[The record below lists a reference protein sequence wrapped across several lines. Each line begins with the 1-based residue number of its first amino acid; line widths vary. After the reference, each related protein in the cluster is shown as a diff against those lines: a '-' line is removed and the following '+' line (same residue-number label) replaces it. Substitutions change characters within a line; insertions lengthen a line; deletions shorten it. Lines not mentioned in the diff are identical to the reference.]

1 MRLEGDSFSLGSR
14 QQIAESRH
22 RGIASIRANQD
33 AGKNGIAH
41 DIDLPIVARRL
52 VNRDD
57 GRFLMNLCPQ
67 FARSSEQTIVK
78 NTSLDCRHSRA
89 GESCA
94 HGSSVNRDE
103 VDRVDHGVRQILDFA
118 GKSEPFQNRQAGRV
132 NAITANF
139 FAGKLFA
146 FDYRNPEPGS
156 GAECSAARS
165 RRAASDNGNVD
176 YFHARPVSMAG
187 GPRSTLVACDSK
199 RNESSVMSWSIPIIR
214 IAGIQLR
221 IHVTFLLLIGWI
233 ALGSSSAVIFVL
245 LLFLCVVLHEFGHA
259 LAAKAY
265 GINTPD
271 ITLLPIGGVA
281 RLERIP
287 EEPKQEL
294 VIAIAGPLVNVII
307 AACLYV
313 VIGARGHV
321 APEIAVQKGDMLAGL
336 FQINVWLLLFNLLPA
351 FPMDGGRV
359 LRALLATR
367 LTYARAT
374 QVAATVGQ
382 AFAFAFGIVGLFG
395 IPGLFHANP
404 FLIFIAFFVYLGAS
418 QEAALA
424 QMRDVSRRFPVS
436 SAMVREFR
444 TLPATATL
452 QEAVDALLAT
462 SQHDFPVLD
471 ETGNVAGILTR
482 HDLIAALHK
491 GDTEIHVADVMRR
504 DIPTVTT
511 GTRFEEAFR
520 IMQECNCPAVPVLDG
535 MKRLVG
541 LLTPEN
547 VSELMMVQSALPR
560 RRPA

>member
-1 MRLEGDSFSLGSR
+1 
-14 QQIAESRH
+14 
-22 RGIASIRANQD
+22 
-33 AGKNGIAH
+33 
-41 DIDLPIVARRL
+41 
-52 VNRDD
+52 
-57 GRFLMNLCPQ
+57 
-67 FARSSEQTIVK
+67 
-78 NTSLDCRHSRA
+78 
-89 GESCA
+89 
-94 HGSSVNRDE
+94 
-103 VDRVDHGVRQILDFA
+103 
-118 GKSEPFQNRQAGRV
+118 
-132 NAITANF
+132 
-139 FAGKLFA
+139 
-146 FDYRNPEPGS
+146 
-156 GAECSAARS
+156 
-165 RRAASDNGNVD
+165 
-176 YFHARPVSMAG
+176 
-187 GPRSTLVACDSK
+187 
-199 RNESSVMSWSIPIIR
+199 MSWSIPIVR

-221 IHVTFLLLIGWI
+221 IHVTFLLLIAWV
-233 ALGSSSAVIFVL
+233 ALGSASAAAFVL

-259 LAAKAY
+259 FAAKAY

-281 RLERIP
+281 RLERMP

-294 VIAIAGPLVNVII
+294 IIAIAGPMVNVII

-321 APEIAVQKGDMLAGL
+321 DPETAMRGGDMLIGL

-359 LRALLATR
+359 LRALLAARMTF
-367 LTYARAT
+367 ARAT

-382 AFAFAFGIVGLFG
+382 AFAWCFGVIGLFG
-395 IPGLFHANP
+395 IPGVMHANP
-404 FLIFIAFFVYLGAS
+404 FLIFIAFFVYIGAS

-444 TLPATATL
+444 SLPDTATL
-452 QEAVDALLAT
+452 EEAVDALLAT

-471 ETGNVAGILTR
+471 QAGNVAGILTR
-482 HDLIAALHK
+482 HDLIAALRK
-491 GDTEIHVADVMRR
+491 NDATIRVGDVMRR

-560 RRPA
+560 RRAA

>member
-1 MRLEGDSFSLGSR
+1 MGWS
-14 QQIAESRH
+14 
-22 RGIASIRANQD
+22 
-33 AGKNGIAH
+33 
-41 DIDLPIVARRL
+41 LPIL
-52 VNRDD
+52 
-57 GRFLMNLCPQ
+57 
-67 FARSSEQTIVK
+67 
-78 NTSLDCRHSRA
+78 
-89 GESCA
+89 
-94 HGSSVNRDE
+94 
-103 VDRVDHGVRQILDFA
+103 
-118 GKSEPFQNRQAGRV
+118 
-132 NAITANF
+132 
-139 FAGKLFA
+139 
-146 FDYRNPEPGS
+146 
-156 GAECSAARS
+156 
-165 RRAASDNGNVD
+165 
-176 YFHARPVSMAG
+176 
-187 GPRSTLVACDSK
+187 
-199 RNESSVMSWSIPIIR
+199 R

-221 IHVTFLLLIGWI
+221 IHVTFLLLIGWV
-233 ALGSSSAVIFVL
+233 ALNSAAAAVFVL
-245 LLFLCVVLHEFGHA
+245 LLFVCVVLHEFGHA
-259 LAAKAY
+259 LAAKAF

-294 VIAIAGPLVNVII
+294 IIASAGPAVTAIIALSLFVAIAARGATGI
-307 AACLYV
+307 AAP
-313 VIGARGHV
+313 IGGNDLV
-321 APEIAVQKGDMLAGL
+321 LNL
-336 FQINVWLLLFNLLPA
+336 FKLNVYLLLFNLIPA

-367 LTYARAT
+367 MTYARAT

-382 AFAFAFGIVGLFG
+382 AFAFLFGIVGLFG
-395 IPGLFHANP
+395 IPGIFHPNP
-404 FLIFIAFFVYLGAS
+404 FLIFIAFFVYIGAS

-444 TLPATATL
+444 SLPVNATL

-471 ETGNVAGILTR
+471 ESGNVAGILTP
-482 HDLIAALHK
+482 HDLIAALRK
-491 GDTEIHVADVMRR
+491 DDPKIRVGDVMRR

-560 RRPA
+560 RRAA